1 MSKFC
6 DVMLRLPPPTFMN
19 AGSSRTTVHLS
30 RFSDVPLNSSSPG
43 HVASATV
50 ASILIVAFWCR
61 PPASVAVSFAV

>member
-1 MSKFC
+1 
-6 DVMLRLPPPTFMN
+6 MN

-30 RFSDVPLNSSSPG
+30 RFSDEPLNSSSPG

-50 ASILIVAFWCR
+50 ASIRIVASWCR